1 MKDQT
6 ADVGMR
12 VSCAVTSDR
21 GLLRS
26 SNEDSEC
33 ARPDIGLFLV
43 ADGMGGHVAGEVASR
58 LVVKTIEKF
67 IQETKTTR
75 MEDNWPFPF
84 NDQISVTANRAQ
96 FAFRL
101 ANRAL
106 ASKVAGAE
114 HLHGMGTTASAIVI
128 NDRLAAI
135 AHVGDSRIYRLRGG
149 QFKQLTTDHSWVQ
162 EQVQAGEL
170 TPSAARQH
178 PRRNIVTRSLSG
190 GEDPD
195 VDLDEYELEIGDRFL
210 ICSDGLFAVVS
221 DERIKELLSQSVTLE
236 TVCNNLVETAN
247 AGGGP
252 DNITTLVLQI
262 DDP

>member
-1 MKDQT
+1 
-6 ADVGMR
+6 
-12 VSCAVTSDR
+12 
-21 GLLRS
+21 
-26 SNEDSEC
+26 
-33 ARPDIGLFLV
+33 
-43 ADGMGGHVAGEVASR
+43 
-58 LVVKTIEKF
+58 
-67 IQETKTTR
+67 
-75 MEDNWPFPF
+75 
-84 NDQISVTANRAQ
+84 
-96 FAFRL
+96 
-101 ANRAL
+101 
-106 ASKVAGAE
+106 
-114 HLHGMGTTASAIVI
+114 MGTTASAIVI
-128 NDRLAAI
+128 NDRLAVI
-135 AHVGDSRIYRLRGG
+135 AHVGDSRIYRLRGD